1 MMRAGTL
8 AHLLRLTR
16 TLLPSV
22 CRQPSRFTD
31 TMAAN
36 SAEMR
41 FSRVLTDAKK
51 DVDAKNNIRA
61 GAPPARCSKR
71 IARAEKCRH
80 RGVNF
85 VSCL

>member
-1 MMRAGTL
+1 
-8 AHLLRLTR
+8 
-16 TLLPSV
+16 
-22 CRQPSRFTD
+22 
-31 TMAAN
+31 MAAN

-71 IARAEKCRH
+71 IAREAKC
-80 RGVNF
+80 VTAA
-85 VSCL
+85 